1 MKEYKITYLDPNGDY
16 TSIWLEANDITDA
29 KQQFLENIG
38 TVFKIL
44 DMTELN
50 K

>member
-29 KQQFLENIG
+29 KQQFFREYWDC
-38 TVFKIL
+38 FKIL